1 MNSENVNDIIPL
13 VSICC
18 ITYNHEKFISD
29 AIEGFLMQE
38 TNFRYE
44 IIIHED
50 ASIDNTAKII
60 EQYAAG
66 NPDLIF
72 PVLQT
77 ENKYSQ
83 GIKPLANFVLPRAR
97 GSYIALCEGDDY
109 WGDPLKLQKQV
120 DFLEKNTDFS
130 LCVSGF
136 MSNNIHTNRKRINI
150 TVPPGV
156 KLTGQGYEFSLMDTM
171 GRWLTKTLTAVFR
184 NYPGLGGH
192 LVQYKHGV
200 DINLFYHILKNG
212 NGFYMTEVTGVYR
225 IHEGG
230 VFSMKHD
237 WDMIINRNYKI
248 YKEIYL
254 LNKDEYSRICYLNH
268 ILALLNTSI
277 HRHIRDEAAKSN
289 FMLFFSAIKLLRT
302 VKEAGRLISL
312 FFKRRQS
319 AYYILPH

>member
-1 MNSENVNDIIPL
+1 
-13 VSICC
+13 
-18 ITYNHEKFISD
+18 
-29 AIEGFLMQE
+29 MQE
-38 TNFRYE
+38 TSFPFE
-44 IIIHED
+44 IIIHDD
-50 ASIDNTAKII
+50 ASTDNTAKII
-60 EQYAAG
+60 EQYAVRH
-66 NPDLIF
+66 PDLIF
-72 PVLQT
+72 PVLQE
-77 ENKYSQ
+77 ENKYSK
-83 GIKPLANFVLPRAR
+83 GIKPLANYVFPRAQ
-97 GSYIALCEGDDY
+97 GKYIALCEGDDY
-109 WGDPLKLQKQV
+109 WADPLKLQKQV
-120 DFLEKNTDFS
+120 DIMEKNSKIS

-136 MSNNIHTNRKRINI
+136 LSNNIHTKRKRINI

-156 KLTGQGYEFSLMDTM
+156 KITDQGYEFSLMDTI

-212 NGFYMTEVTGVYR
+212 EGYYMTEVTGIYR

-248 YKEIYL
+248 YKELYL

-268 ILALLNTSI
+268 ILALLNTNIYKHS
-277 HRHIRDEAAKSN
+277 RDEAAKSN

-302 VKEAGRLISL
+302 GKEAGRLISL
-312 FFKRRQS
+312 FFKHRHS
-319 AYYILPH
+319 EYYILPH